1 VLSVS
6 TALIGDY
13 CSRNRLGR
21 PLAMSNQKKMRIEKS
36 ISDTENFE
44 KSQLLAHLLEVISTY
59 RSTKKREKRRNVVY
73 TFCCVCLCVK
83 SCLSLYHQNYVY

>member
-1 VLSVS
+1 VSSVS

-21 PLAMSNQKKMRIEKS
+21 PLVMSNQKKIRIEKS
-36 ISDTENFE
+36 ISETENFE

-59 RSTKKREKRRNVVY
+59 RSTKEREKITNVVY

-83 SCLSLYHQNYVY
+83 SCFSLYN